1 MSSRW
6 VRWSLPLVVL
16 GIGVAGALWMNNAPE
31 SSVANAPDPEPQP
44 LVDAPTVMTVVPDT
58 GQWSPQLQLYPR
70 YQSRQSVVLN
80 APVTAEVRS
89 VDVVVG
95 QSVEANAVLLQL
107 DDDAL
112 QRQVTQLE
120 ARRAELA
127 SRSRLEQSQYRSDQA
142 ALSIEQNLV
151 AIAQRSV
158 DRLQNLSRQNLS
170 SAADLEAAERTLQ
183 NQRLALQQRELAL
196 TRYDDVEQQLAAQ
209 RDDLDSQLEQ
219 ARDNLAQARVTAP
232 FSGRVASLNVRPGSR
247 VTSASALLTLV
258 NDEETEWVAWVDT
271 AALPDNTPLS
281 ALSAVVEVD
290 SGSYPVE
297 PVQRDPVA
305 DRGSV
310 RLYFQS
316 VGETPHATLNRIYRL
331 RLGLPEIRAH
341 RVPDASVYAN
351 EAVYRVT
358 DNRLERV
365 PVQVLGE
372 QFDDGQVWRL
382 IEADL
387 NSGDRLL
394 ATRLQQAAEGLA
406 VKVAGQ

>member
-16 GIGVAGALWMNNAPE
+16 GAGVAGAMWMNTAAD
-31 SSVANAPDPEPQP
+31 SSVADSPEPEPQP
-44 LVDAPTVMTVVPDT
+44 LADAPTVATVATDS
-58 GQWSPQLQLYPR
+58 GRWSPHLLLYPR
-70 YQSRQSVVLN
+70 YQSRQSVLLTS
-80 APVTAEVRS
+80 PVTAEVTA
-89 VDVVVG
+89 VEVAIG
-95 QSVEANAVLLQL
+95 QSVEAGDVLLQL
-107 DDDAL
+107 DDEAL

-127 SRSRLEQSQYRSDQA
+127 SRSRLEQTQYQSDQA

-158 DRLQNLSRQNLS
+158 DRLQNLARQNLS
-170 SAADLEAAERTLQ
+170 SSADLEAAERILQ

-196 TRYDDVEQQLAAQ
+196 TRYDDVEQQLVAQ

-232 FSGRVASLNVRPGSR
+232 FTGRVASIDVRPGTR
-247 VTSASALLTLV
+247 VTNGNALLTLV
-258 NDEETEWVAWVDT
+258 NDQDTEWVAWVAA
-271 AALPDNTPLS
+271 AALPDSAPLS
-281 ALSAVVEVD
+281 ALTAVVDVD
-290 SGSYPVE
+290 SGSYPLE
-297 PVQRDPVA
+297 LVQRDPVA

-310 RLYFQS
+310 RLFFQS
-316 VGETPHATLNRIYRL
+316 MGEMPQATLNRTYRL
-331 RLGLPEIRAH
+331 RLGLPGIQAH

-365 PVQVLGE
+365 PVRVLGE
-372 QFDDGQVWRL
+372 QFDDDQVWRL
-382 IEADL
+382 IAADL
-387 NSGDRLL
+387 DPGDRLL
-394 ATRLQQAAEGLA
+394 ATRLQQASDGLA
-406 VKVAGQ
+406 VKVADQ